1 MKMVKHFFIISLIT
15 LFILMSS
22 LVGLFVIMG
31 CSLSEIPNILKFI
44 RVFSLVKHQYVK
56 NVSAKTLFNG
66 SIKGMLEEL
75 KDDHSV
81 YLNEKDMNNFII
93 STKGNYGGIGIIL
106 EQKEKRM
113 MVILP
118 IENTPAANAGVKSGD
133 ILVKI
138 NGERIDNLD
147 PDIVVNKM
155 RGTPG
160 SFVVITTLRGE
171 KIKESRLRR
180 KIIEL
185 KTIYSKMIG
194 NKIGYIRI
202 SMFNENTGNEFDKIW
217 NRLENENMQAVI
229 LDLRNNPGGLIDEC
243 VKIGRYFIPKGPI
256 VTTINRKGEKKVY
269 YSERINI
276 RYPLI
281 ILVNKGSASASEII
295 AGAVQDTKSGTLIGE
310 QTYGKGTIQEMKY
323 LGDGSA
329 IKLTIAKYVTP
340 NNHFIDKVGI
350 KPDINVQ
357 LASNYKKDIQLEKAK
372 EILKSR
378 IH

>member
-171 KIKESRLRR
+171 KIKE
-180 KIIEL
+180 I
-185 KTIYSKMIG
+185 
-194 NKIGYIRI
+194 
-202 SMFNENTGNEFDKIW
+202 
-217 NRLENENMQAVI
+217 
-229 LDLRNNPGGLIDEC
+229 
-243 VKIGRYFIPKGPI
+243 
-256 VTTINRKGEKKVY
+256 
-269 YSERINI
+269 
-276 RYPLI
+276 
-281 ILVNKGSASASEII
+281 
-295 AGAVQDTKSGTLIGE
+295 
-310 QTYGKGTIQEMKY
+310 
-323 LGDGSA
+323 
-329 IKLTIAKYVTP
+329 
-340 NNHFIDKVGI
+340 
-350 KPDINVQ
+350 
-357 LASNYKKDIQLEKAK
+357 
-372 EILKSR
+372 
-378 IH
+378 